1 MPSDEWRPAVSVP
14 TADVLTRLARKLI
27 YEAHREWGNAESPR
41 WRFYLHPAAYDSIF
55 HMLAT
60 GNYTPYVFAGVE
72 VEPPSPVV
80 SVDRHGYVLRLFGLL
95 VLPDPVMD
103 PANLELR
110 YTLAMPLLTNEPKE
124 MDHDGYPSHP

>member
-1 MPSDEWRPAVSVP
+1 MPNDEWRPAVSLTSVDAL
-14 TADVLTRLARKLI
+14 TARGRELI
-27 YEAHREWGNAESPR
+27 YEAHRERGTPETPR
-41 WRFYLHPAAYDSIF
+41 WRFYLHPTVYDLVF
-55 HMLAT
+55 HMVAT
-60 GNYTPYVFAGVE
+60 GNYTPYVFAGIE

-80 SVDRHGYVLRLFGLL
+80 SVDRHGYVLRLYGLL

-110 YTLAMPLLTNEPKE
+110 YSLTKPLLTSEPKE